1 MKRCAILVA
10 SPLSYL
16 HPKYLFGPLNDINR
30 YYEFLTSAVGGA
42 WLPGV
47 IIYLK
52 NPSKHQLYNAI
63 NWCINVNADIV
74 KIVFSGHGMNAF
86 GDDIVQINDREYVY
100 VNDLHNIECKRI
112 ITIIDACR
120 INSQENP
127 LMGIGDIPLPFD
139 RTYLQYSR
147 NMYDNYINQT
157 STGKLLISSCSV
169 NEYSWD
175 SNKGGLYSISLLE
188 SIREWHKSPTNSTIL
203 RADIA
208 FRKSVN
214 YLKTTHSNY
223 NQNPVGESWG
233 DGKNFPLAINT
244 KPILWKMRNNAFQ
257 SIADSSVNRY

>member
-42 WLPGV
+42 WLPGE

-100 VNDLHNIECKRI
+100 VNDLHNIYPYHLIEPICSILEICMI
-112 ITIIDACR
+112 IILIR
-120 INSQENP
+120 
-127 LMGIGDIPLPFD
+127 LP
-139 RTYLQYSR
+139 Q
-147 NMYDNYINQT
+147 
-157 STGKLLISSCSV
+157 
-169 NEYSWD
+169 
-175 SNKGGLYSISLLE
+175 
-188 SIREWHKSPTNSTIL
+188 
-203 RADIA
+203 
-208 FRKSVN
+208 VN
-214 YLKTTHSNY
+214 Y
-223 NQNPVGESWG
+223 
-233 DGKNFPLAINT
+233 
-244 KPILWKMRNNAFQ
+244 
-257 SIADSSVNRY
+257 